1 MNSFD
6 RSNYVWWKHGVIYQ
20 IYPRSFCD
28 ANEDGV
34 GDIPGI
40 QEKLDYIH
48 HLGVDAIWLSPIYE
62 SPKKDMGYDVSDY
75 LSIDPSYG
83 TMFEFK
89 KLVKI
94 AHLRKLKIIMDFP
107 LNHTSDEHPWFVE
120 AKSSR
125 DNPKRDWYI
134 WHDGKAKRKGT
145 RTFPNN
151 WRSSFGGRSWTWDEN
166 TQQYYLHS
174 FLPEQPD
181 LNWRNPKVK
190 KAMFDIMKFWLELGV
205 DGFRLDVANYII
217 KDEQLRDNP
226 YGNISGYPRLYD
238 LQLHKYD
245 RNQVES
251 HDIYKEMRTML
262 DQYGAMTVGEIYPD
276 EGRKEPKLPASYL
289 GNGDE
294 LNLAFDFSTMYTK
307 FDAREFLK
315 TLIYWYTSLPKDA
328 WPCNVLSNHDKSRA
342 FSRVAKNSI
351 QRAKLVASLLLTT
364 RGTPFIYYGEEI
376 GMADGKIRKDELTD
390 PAGKKLWPFYKGRDR
405 FRTPMQWTRARY
417 AGFSIK
423 KPWLPINENSR
434 MINVYKQDELQSS
447 MLNFYRR
454 LLALRRSDDALF
466 AGDWI
471 PVDIDRNILAYYRVG
486 VESKFLII
494 LHFGRKVKEIE
505 TQELDRFEVVFATDR
520 PITSR
525 MSVRNIVLNPY
536 EVLILKKV

>member
-134 WHDGKAKRKGT
+134 WHDGKAKRNGT

-245 RNQVES
+245 RNQAES

-307 FDAREFLK
+307 FSARDFLK

-342 FSRVAKNSI
+342 FSRVANNSI

-471 PVDIDRNILAYYRVG
+471 PVDIDKNILAYYRVG
-486 VESKFLII
+486 QESKFLII